1 MTENK
6 KQYFCNTPE
15 GRKQYYEA
23 NKERISQQL
32 REKKPCV
39 NCGRCVAHGQMTRHM
54 KSKYCRNH
62 QRVRVTDTFSV
73 RGFDTLKRLENETMG
88 INLRAPDAKEK
99 LREQLEKLQDYVNT
113 LNQDN

>member
-1 MTENK
+1 MTDNK

-54 KSKYCRNH
+54 KSKYCKNH
-62 QRVRVTDTFSV
+62 Q
-73 RGFDTLKRLENETMG
+73 FDTLKRLANETEG
-88 INLRAPDAKEK
+88 INLHAPDVKDK
-99 LREQLEKLQDYVNT
+99 LREQLNKLEQYLHT
-113 LNQDN
+113 LNTPN

>member
-1 MTENK
+1 MTDNK

-62 QRVRVTDTFSV
+62 
-73 RGFDTLKRLENETMG
+73 GFDALLEKKRETMG

-113 LNQDN
+113 LNANN

>member
-1 MTENK
+1 MTDRK
-6 KQYFCNTPE
+6 KEYFCNTPE
-15 GRKQYYEA
+15 GRKQYYDA

-62 QRVRVTDTFSV
+62 AH
-73 RGFDTLKRLENETMG
+73 DTLKRLENETMG

-99 LREQLEKLQDYVNT
+99 LREQLEKLEHYLHT
-113 LNQDN
+113 LDADN